1 MNDIRRNLWA
11 WAIRIAVTLILLS
24 IAIIIFFSTVFTAKW
39 LISVKE
45 KSDNAAYQA
54 AENAGVISEN
64 KSNIRELQEKV
75 DASPTPT
82 PASIQGTHKSHPH
95 KTQPL
100 PWWRRIF

>member
-1 MNDIRRNLWA
+1 MKRYLWA
-11 WAIRIAVTLILLS
+11 WAIRIAVTLIVLS

-75 DASPTPT
+75 ATSPTPT
-82 PASIQGTHKSHPH
+82 PASTIQGTHKSHPR